1 MAAREVHEALFG
13 EATDPDWRLF
23 AGCQEVGTD
32 LFYPEEG
39 EKEHAPHV
47 KAICR
52 SCAVQPE
59 CLATAIAT
67 GETYGIWGGFTGRE
81 RQALVRE
88 MRAEGLT
95 VPRWERRQRRTA

>member
-13 EATDPDWRLF
+13 APIDPDWRLF

-32 LFYPEEG
+32 LFFPEEG
-39 EKEHAPHV
+39 EKEHAAGV

-52 SCAVQPE
+52 SCAAQPE

-67 GETYGIWGGFTGRE
+67 GEVYGIWGGFTPRE
-81 RQALVRE
+81 RQRLVRE
-88 MRAEGLT
+88 MRAEGLV
-95 VPRWERRQRRTA
+95 VPRWERRPRRTA